1 MNNPDKDLLER
12 NLYFFAEF
20 FPDLHQRLCDFDPQA
35 ELEFD
40 ADGDPDIIF
49 QGTSFYKQGA
59 RKHAK
64 KQLEKFERE
73 PGRITMSSVTEETT
87 DKDSK
92 PLVINM
98 LARAKDAGITFETG
112 HTTASSYHT
121 VSFGFGLGQH
131 IEGLVERTKCRNL
144 IIFEPNLE
152 FLYQSL
158 FVYDWRAFGDKCHAE
173 SRWFHLLTDRNPDT
187 LLNNLR
193 IIYRQ
198 FGPVSFDG
206 LTIYE
211 HYTNPIFEPLKK
223 FFREDADLLFTG
235 LGYFEDELHMIGN
248 TYGILSSG
256 DQLVFN
262 WSSENPGMPVFV
274 IGSGPSLDM
283 ASKYILENQHK
294 AIIVSCGTSLG
305 ACLRIG
311 IQPDFHV
318 ELERGQAQ
326 INLPRELQEKFN
338 YNLDDIWMIG
348 SSTLMPEVGDIFKKK
363 AYFFRQ
369 PLSCYP
375 VFSGLPNQCI
385 RYPSPS
391 VSNAGLSFAQ
401 DVGFREFYFFG
412 VDLGFKD
419 PDNHHSSATS
429 YYQKWT
435 EPHDR
440 TFSGNFGGTILSN
453 HFYSWI
459 RDGFKGAIMAH
470 SYGFKYYNCSDGAA
484 MDEVIPMLPECI
496 SLPEPSKNKKQVVED
511 IASNFT
517 LYSRE
522 IFDNHW
528 RDGAIISVA
537 QALAG
542 NLIRCVEDHP
552 DLYDKRYVQEI
563 MMIIDP
569 MTNNNGAKM
578 VFRGTLMQAV
588 LAAEYYLDRVSQDDH
603 REALAE
609 IVCDEMTS
617 LIQRLADTMEEEFT
631 ILAKTGRLGDRY
643 EAGLV

>member
-1 MNNPDKDLLER
+1 MKNPDKDLLER
-12 NLYFFAEF
+12 NLNFFAEF
-20 FPDLHQRLCDFDPQA
+20 FPHLHQRLCDFEPQA

-40 ADGDPDIIF
+40 GDDDPDIIF

-64 KQLEKFERE
+64 KQLEKFERD
-73 PGRITMSSVTEETT
+73 PGRISMSPVTEDTT

-92 PLVINM
+92 PLLINI
-98 LARAKDAGITFETG
+98 LARAQDAGITFEAK
-112 HTTASSYHT
+112 HTTTSSYHA

-131 IEGLVERTKCRNL
+131 IDGLIERTQCRNL

-158 FVYDWRAFGDKCHAE
+158 FVYDWRAFGDTCQAQK
-173 SRWFHLLTDRNPDT
+173 RWFHLLTDRNPDT

-198 FGPVSFDG
+198 FGAVSFDG
-206 LTIYE
+206 LTIFE

-248 TYGILSSG
+248 TYEVLSSG
-256 DQLVFN
+256 DQLIFN
-262 WSSENPGMPVFV
+262 WSTKNPGMPVFI
-274 IGSGPSLDM
+274 IGSGPSLDQS
-283 ASKYILENQHK
+283 SKYILENQHK
-294 AIIVSCGTSLG
+294 AIIVACGTALG

-311 IQPDFHV
+311 IKPNFVVDI
-318 ELERGQAQ
+318 ERGHAQ
-326 INLPRELQEKFN
+326 IKLPQEMGEQFG
-338 YNLDDIWMIG
+338 LDDVWLIG
-348 SSTLMPEVGDIFKKK
+348 STTLMPSVKDLYKNK
-363 AYFFRQ
+363 AFFFRQ

-375 VFSGLPNQCI
+375 VFSGRPNQCV

-419 PDNHHSSATS
+419 ADNHHSSATS
-429 YYQKWT
+429 YYIPWT
-435 EPHDR
+435 ELHDR
-440 TFSGNFGGTILSN
+440 TFPGNYGGTILSN

-459 RDGFKGAIMAH
+459 RDGFKGAIAAH
-470 SYGFKYYNCSDGAA
+470 SFGFKYYNCSDGAA

-496 SLPEPSKNKKQVVED
+496 SIPEPTKSKQQVVEE
-511 IASNFT
+511 ITSNFT
-517 LYSRE
+517 LYSRD

-528 RDGAIISVA
+528 RDGAIITEA
-537 QALAG
+537 QALAD
-542 NLIRCVEDHP
+542 NLIGCVEDHP
-552 DLYDKRYVQEI
+552 DLYDKKYVQEI
-563 MMIIDP
+563 MMIVDP
-569 MTNNNGAKM
+569 MNSNNGAKM
-578 VFRGTLMQAV
+578 VVRGTVMQAI
-588 LAAEYYLDRVSQDDH
+588 LAAEYYLDRVGQDDQ
-603 REALAE
+603 REAFAA
-609 IVCDEMTS
+609 IVRDEMTS
-617 LIQRLADTMEEEFT
+617 LIQRLADTMAEEFT
-631 ILAKTGRLGDRY
+631 ILTKTGRLGDRY
-643 EAGLV
+643 EVGLV